1 MVTFAAPKFTYKD
14 LQEMPDDGK
23 RYQLIDG
30 ELYVTP
36 SPNRAH
42 QRAVGNLHVLLHERI
57 EKAGLGEVYLAP
69 FEVVFDQ
76 MNVVQPDLLVVGN
89 ERLAIITEANV
100 EGVPDIAIEV
110 LSPSNKRFDREKK
123 LQLYG
128 RVGVP
133 ELWYFGPADGT
144 AEVFHTEADGR
155 CVLSAKLE
163 GNATIVSKVL
173 PGLSLTLDQ
182 VFAG

>member
-1 MVTFAAPKFTYKD
+1 MVTIVAPKFTYKD

-42 QRAVGNLHVLLHERI
+42 QRAVGNLHILLRERI

-69 FEVVFDQ
+69 FDVVFDQ
-76 MNVVQPDLLVVGN
+76 MDVVQPDLLVVGI

-100 EGVPDIAIEV
+100 GGIPDIAIEV

-123 LQLYG
+123 LQLYR

-133 ELWYFGPADGT
+133 ELWYFDPADRS
-144 AEVFHTEADGR
+144 AEVFHADAEGR
-155 CVLSAKLE
+155 CVLTAKLS
-163 GNATIVSKVL
+163 GNDAIASTAF
-173 PGLSLTLDQ
+173 PGLSVTLDE

>member
-1 MVTFAAPKFTYKD
+1 MVTIVAPKFTYQD

-42 QRAVGNLHVLLHERI
+42 QRAVGNLHILLRERI
-57 EKAGLGEVYLAP
+57 EKPGLGVVYLAP
-69 FEVVFDQ
+69 FDVVFDQ

-128 RVGVP
+128 RVGAP
-133 ELWYFGPADGT
+133 ELWYFDPADRT
-144 AEVFHTEADGR
+144 AEVFHAEAEGR
-155 CVLSAKLE
+155 CVLMAKLS
-163 GNATIVSKVL
+163 GSDVIRSAVF
-173 PGLSLTLDQ
+173 PGLSLTLDE

>member
-69 FEVVFDQ
+69 FDVVFDQ

-133 ELWYFGPADGT
+133 ELWYFDPADGT

>member
-1 MVTFAAPKFTYKD
+1 MVTIVAPKFTYKD
-14 LQEMPDDGK
+14 LQERPDDGK

-42 QRAVGNLHVLLHERI
+42 QRAVGNLHILLRERI
-57 EKAGLGEVYLAP
+57 EREGLGEVYLAP
-69 FEVVFDQ
+69 FDVVFDQ
-76 MNVVQPDLLVVGN
+76 MNVVQPDLIVVGN
-89 ERLAIITEANV
+89 ERVAIITDANV

-110 LSPSNKRFDREKK
+110 LSPTNKRFDREMK

-133 ELWYFGPADGT
+133 EFWYFDPADRT
-144 AEVFHTEADGR
+144 AEIFHADAEGR
-155 CVLSAKLE
+155 CVLTAKLS
-163 GNATIVSKVL
+163 GNEAIGSAVF
-173 PGLSLTLDQ
+173 PGLSLTLDE

>member
-1 MVTFAAPKFTYKD
+1 MVTIVAPKFTYKD

-30 ELYVTP
+30 ELYVSP
-36 SPNRAH
+36 SPNRGH
-42 QRAVGNLHVLLHERI
+42 QRAVGNLYAFLRERV

-69 FEVVFDQ
+69 FDVVFDQ
-76 MNVVQPDLLVVGN
+76 MNVVQPDLLVVGK

-133 ELWYFGPADGT
+133 ELWYFDPADRT
-144 AEVFHTEADGR
+144 AEVFHTQADGR
-155 CVLSAKLE
+155 CVLTAKLSGSE
-163 GNATIVSKVL
+163 AIRSAVF
-173 PGLSLTLDQ
+173 PDLSLTLDE

>member
-1 MVTFAAPKFTYKD
+1 
-14 LQEMPDDGK
+14 
-23 RYQLIDG
+23 
-30 ELYVTP
+30 
-36 SPNRAH
+36 
-42 QRAVGNLHVLLHERI
+42 
-57 EKAGLGEVYLAP
+57 
-69 FEVVFDQ
+69 

-133 ELWYFGPADGT
+133 ELWYFDPADGT
-144 AEVFHTEADGR
+144 AELFHSEAGGR

-173 PGLSLTLDQ
+173 PGLSLTLGQ

>member
-1 MVTFAAPKFTYKD
+1 MVTIVAPKFTYRD
-14 LQEMPDDGK
+14 LCEMPDDGK

-42 QRAVGNLHVLLHERI
+42 QRAVGNLYAMLRAQIQEP
-57 EKAGLGEVYLAP
+57 GLGEAYLAP
-69 FEVVFDQ
+69 FDVVFDQ
-76 MNVVQPDLLVVGN
+76 MNVVQPDLLVVGK
-89 ERLAIITEANV
+89 ERLTIITEANV

-133 ELWYFGPADGT
+133 ELWYFDPAEGT
-144 AEVFHTEADGR
+144 AEVFHSEAGGR
-155 CVLSAKLE
+155 CVLSARLE

-173 PGLSLTLDQ
+173 PGLSLTLDE
-182 VFAG
+182 VFAR

>member
-1 MVTFAAPKFTYKD
+1 MVTVVAPKFTYKD

-42 QRAVGNLHVLLHERI
+42 QRAVGNLYVLLRERF
-57 EKAGLGEVYLAP
+57 EKPGLGEVYLAP
-69 FEVVFDQ
+69 FDVVFDQ

-133 ELWYFGPADGT
+133 ELWYFDPADRT
-144 AEVFHTEADGR
+144 AEVFHAETQGR
-155 CVLSAKLE
+155 CVLTAKLSGSE
-163 GNATIVSKVL
+163 AIRSAVF
-173 PGLSLTLDQ
+173 PGLSLTLDE

>member
-1 MVTFAAPKFTYKD
+1 MTITRAKLTYRD
-14 LQEMPDDGK
+14 YLAMPDDGK

-30 ELYVTP
+30 ELYMTP

-42 QRAVGNLHVLLHERI
+42 QRAVGNLHILLRERI
-57 EKAGLGEVYLAP
+57 EKTGLGEVYLAP
-69 FEVVFDQ
+69 FDVVFDQ
-76 MNVVQPDLLVVGN
+76 MNVVQPDLLVVGI

-100 EGVPDIAIEV
+100 RGVPDVAIEV

-123 LQLYG
+123 LQLYR

-133 ELWYFGPADGT
+133 ELWYFDPADRT
-144 AEVFHTEADGR
+144 AEVFHAEAEGR
-155 CVLSAKLE
+155 CVLAAKLSGDE
-163 GNATIVSKVL
+163 AIRSAVF
-173 PGLSLTLDQ
+173 PGQSLTLDE

>member
-1 MVTFAAPKFTYKD
+1 MVTIVAPKFTYKD

-30 ELYVTP
+30 ELYVMP

-42 QRAVGNLHVLLHERI
+42 QRAVGNLYVLLREQV
-57 EKAGLGEVYLAP
+57 EKTGRGEVYLAP
-69 FEVVFDQ
+69 FDVVFDP
-76 MNVVQPDLLVVGN
+76 MNVVQPDLIVVGK
-89 ERLAIITEANV
+89 ERLAILTEANV
-100 EGVPDIAIEV
+100 TGVPDIAIEV

-133 ELWYFGPADGT
+133 ELWYFDPADRT
-144 AEVFHTEADGR
+144 AEIFHAEARGR
-155 CVLSAKLE
+155 CVLTAKLE
-163 GNATIVSKVL
+163 GRGTIASKVVS
-173 PGLSLTLDQ
+173 GLSVELED
-182 VFAG
+182 VFAP